1 MNNCTM
7 NNLLTPEMIK
17 GKHLIDLYDL
27 LRDYEINELDL
38 SEGHVYEA
46 YWQQV
51 FLLNEKYYHLY
62 ESCEGRVEGG
72 EVSKIP
78 NIKTYQTDTK
88 INQSNRDGI
97 VDIKLQNKR
106 TGEYVFM
113 SAKYHKNEKS
123 MSLLDVSNIKGAADY
138 SQIQDY
144 EIWLLVKDKERLKN
158 TDRAEYI
165 HTHVKNTLDE
175 SDLRKELQILKNN
188 WKPIDEYLDEL
199 TESFMMVP
207 YFHQELTK
215 NSIMYRI
222 TIGEKEFIIAW
233 KCRLG
238 KTIGLVYITHHLR
251 IHYGNNINI
260 LVVLLNPTE
269 TMDDFDK
276 EFNKLQKHFNI
287 IKVDSLTSLDRV
299 EDDRSN
305 VIIISKQRLCHKNN
319 MSEDGETIMTKL
331 KSITFHG
338 IFFDERHNGGT
349 TEKTSDFISQ
359 LRNDGITINTTY
371 TYDKCVYHSDIKS
384 ENIFE
389 FSQEDINKA
398 TNLETNLKYFEDRY
412 GSEIVHQSLDNL
424 KRGGQETSDIENIY
438 KKFPKLNLDILN
450 LKDEVNILDQLKEME
465 SSKGFNISSL
475 FERENGEWKYTRGLS
490 VVTKRIFGS
499 PDLNYEGKDYL
510 SKIRK
515 ENINMKTRT
524 LNPNISDP
532 TVILMYL
539 PTHNTNC
546 DIHQLA
552 KKYNNFLT
560 GFDNIN
566 DDFVITQVTSQDKI
580 TNLGK
585 HIKKYTAKAE
595 KEKKNLIILCGK
607 MLSLAVTI
615 KECDIIIM
623 ADNSMSLDLYKQ
635 RLERASN
642 PNDNKK
648 NSYVLDLNIN
658 RSLRLMMED
667 NKTKVKASNIKET
680 IKMISE
686 SDIITIRFN
695 GFDLNNLGEDEYD
708 ELVGK
713 LTDEYIEYEKSFLNG
728 KNYINDKWTRNIFN
742 SFDEESKKSLRNI
755 SNGKFISSTVNLGGS
770 KINTGSQMVA
780 SETVPN
786 SDSDNE
792 TNSSSDTETNSS
804 SDQEDKPESNQLDL
818 RNLKILM
825 NNLFKILYFKVG
837 VRDLLERVKDI
848 YNIEEIYQLV
858 LQNCEGSLLKHL
870 DKWFEKVD
878 DEVKY
883 VMISKLVKALKN
895 NIEFYTINELMADLK
910 IILNDPSKLTEWCSE
925 NLVSSDMNRMDNG
938 EVFTPLELIEDMFN
952 PYESGKLGLD
962 TEIHKDM
969 KFLDLCG
976 GPGNGACY
984 MYHMIFNNRKMIELI
999 SDEDDRKDHIM
1010 KHMIYI
1016 AEKDESNIEILK
1028 DLGFKNIYEGD
1039 AIGRNP
1045 SKWVKDENGV
1055 DQEVIQGFKS
1065 LKNPKE
1071 FTLYQTLYEI
1081 NLRFDMIYMNPPYQ
1095 KPNTKNPGKFNGGSF
1110 YPYFVRLAIELL
1122 KEGGLLFTIHPPG
1135 WKKFTND
1142 KSNGCRIKWILQE
1155 NTLLY
1160 LNSSDKEDKFEGK
1173 TRKAVD
1179 YYILQ
1184 KKSNA
1189 NQTKTL
1195 IHSEYNN
1202 LTYDGQIYI
1211 PANTEIIPKYINE
1224 TSFNLLEKLTN
1235 DNNSHKIRV
1244 RRDGPGND
1252 IKSDK
1257 LNHKVVGEKLV
1268 YVNEPNQ
1275 EYPYKI
1281 LGQYNVKGPSYNYS
1295 SNDSSVR
1302 TKPKIIFGCKINIS
1316 DLEKSIVI
1324 DEVGEIIPSFNT
1336 HYILKEDVSFS
1347 LEYLKLLMSSNLFK
1361 FILRMTCFSRTQDHK
1376 DQIEYN
1382 YLNTLYLPNEE
1393 LIDNHNI
1400 NQSLYEFYGFTKN
1413 EILLVN
1419 NVLNDKKEI
1428 LNSMSHINIK
1438 NTFDKRGLK
1447 AVIIDEIIKE
1457 ATTIKLDFSNESSS
1471 MMISENVNYHIYDN
1485 VYLDND
1491 GNDISSVNVIKYD
1504 LI

>member
-1 MNNCTM
+1 MNNT
-7 NNLLTPEMIK
+7 LTIEMIK
-17 GKHLIDLYDL
+17 DKHLIDLWNL
-27 LRDYEINELDL
+27 INEGPIEDLNL

-46 YWQQV
+46 YWQTV
-51 FLLNEKYYHLY
+51 FILQKNNHHLY
-62 ESCEGRVEGG
+62 EVCEGILEKDNL
-72 EVSKIP
+72 SIIS
-78 NIKTYQTDTK
+78 NIKTYLTDTK
-88 INQSNRDGI
+88 INQSNSDGI
-97 VDIKLQNKR
+97 ADIKLCNKK

-113 SAKYHKNEKS
+113 SAKYHKTEKS
-123 MSLLDVSNIKGAADY
+123 MSQLDISNIKIAAEHAK
-138 SQIQDY
+138 IQDY
-144 EIWLLVKDKERLKN
+144 VIWVLVKDKEKLKN
-158 TDRAEYI
+158 TKRAEYI
-165 HTHVKNTLDE
+165 HTHVKNSLDE
-175 SDLRKELQILKNN
+175 NDLRKELQILKNI

-215 NSIMYRI
+215 NSIMYQI
-222 TIGEKEFIIAW
+222 IIGEKEFIIAW

-251 IHYGNNINI
+251 IHYGQNINI

-269 TMDDFDK
+269 TKDDFVE

-287 IKVDSLTSLDRV
+287 IEVDSLTSLERV

-305 VIIISKQRLCHKNN
+305 VIIISKQKLCHKNN
-319 MSEDGETIMTKL
+319 MSEDEETIMTKL

-359 LRNDGITINTTY
+359 LTNVGITINTTY
-371 TYDKCVYHSDIKS
+371 TYDKCVYNNDIKP

-389 FSQEDINKA
+389 FSQEHIIKA
-398 TNLETNLKYFEDRY
+398 TNLETNINYFETRY
-412 GSEIVHQSLDNL
+412 GTDIVHQSLDNL
-424 KRGGQETSDIENIY
+424 KKDGQETTDIENIY
-438 KKFPKLNLDILN
+438 KKFPKLNLYLIN
-450 LKDEVNILDQLKEME
+450 IKDEANIRDQLEDME

-475 FERENGEWKYTRGLS
+475 FERENDGWKYDKGLKAI
-490 VVTKRIFGS
+490 TQRLFGS
-499 PDLNYEGKDYL
+499 PDLKYEGKDYL
-510 SKIRK
+510 SKIKK
-515 ENINMKTRT
+515 ENVIMKTRT
-524 LNPNISDP
+524 LNPNVSDDP

-539 PTHNTNC
+539 STHNTNC
-546 DIHQLA
+546 DIHKLGKEYQKL
-552 KKYNNFLT
+552 LESL
-560 GFDNIN
+560 GDIG
-566 DDFVITQVTSQDKI
+566 DDFIITKVTSQDKI
-580 TNLGK
+580 TNLNS
-585 HIKKYTAKAE
+585 HINKYTEKAKKA
-595 KEKKNLIILCGK
+595 KKNLIILCGK

-615 KECDIIIM
+615 KLCDIIIM

-648 NSYVLDLNIN
+648 NSYVIDLNTN
-658 RSLRLMMED
+658 RSLRLLMED
-667 NKTKVKASNIKET
+667 NVKRAKSSNIKDT
-680 IKMISE
+680 LKMISE

-695 GFDLNNLGEDEYD
+695 GYDLNTLEEDEFN
-708 ELVGK
+708 E
-713 LTDEYIEYEKSFLNG
+713 LTDKITEEYIDYEKSFDHG
-728 KNYINDKWTRNIFN
+728 KNYINDKWTRNVFN

-755 SNGKFISSTVNLGGS
+755 SNGKFISSTVKLGGS
-770 KINTGSQMVA
+770 KINTGSQKVA
-780 SETVPN
+780 SENVPN

-792 TNSSSDTETNSS
+792 TNSSSESDTDL
-804 SDQEDKPESNQLDL
+804 SDQEDKPESTKLDL

-825 NNLFKILYFKVG
+825 NNLFKVLYFKVS
-837 VRDLLERVKDI
+837 VRKFIVEDI
-848 YNIEEIYQLV
+848 YNIEGIYQLV

-878 DEVKY
+878 DETKY
-883 VMISKLVKALKN
+883 EMISKLVKALKN
-895 NIEFYTINELMADLK
+895 NIESYTIKELMADLK
-910 IILNDPSKLTEWCSE
+910 IILNDPRKLTEWCSE

-938 EVFTPLELIEDMFN
+938 EVFTPLWLIGDMFK
-952 PYESGKLGLD
+952 PYESGKLGLN

-984 MYHMIFNNRKMIELI
+984 MYHMIFNNRKMKELI
-999 SDEDDRKDHIM
+999 PDEDDRQDHIM
-1010 KHMIYI
+1010 NHMIHI
-1016 AEKDESNIEILK
+1016 SEKDESNIEILK

-1039 AIGRNP
+1039 AIGRYP

-1055 DQEVIQGFKS
+1055 NQEVIQGFKT

-1071 FTLYQTLYEI
+1071 FTLYQTLSEI
-1081 NLRFDMIYMNPPYQ
+1081 NMRFDMIYMNPPYQ

-1110 YPYFVRLAIELL
+1110 YPYFIRLAIEIL
-1122 KEGGLLFTIHPPG
+1122 KENGLLFTIHPPG

-1184 KKSNA
+1184 KKINT
-1189 NQTKTL
+1189 NQTETL

-1202 LTYDGQIYI
+1202 LTYDGRIYI
-1211 PANTEIIPKYINE
+1211 PPTTEIIPKYINK

-1235 DNNSHKIRV
+1235 DNNSHKVRV

-1295 SNDSSVR
+1295 SNDSPVR

-1324 DEVGEIIPSFNT
+1324 DEAGEIIPSFNT
-1336 HYILKEDVSFS
+1336 HYILKDDVSFS

-1393 LIDNHNI
+1393 LIDNQNI
-1400 NQSLYEFYGFTKN
+1400 NQSLYEFYNFTKN

-1428 LNSMSHINIK
+1428 LNSMSHVNLK
-1438 NTFDKRGLK
+1438 QNFDKKGLK

-1457 ATTIKLDFSNESSS
+1457 STTIKLDFSNESSS
-1471 MMISENVNYHIYDN
+1471 MMIAENINYHIYDN

-1491 GNDISSVNVIKYD
+1491 NNNISSVNVIKYD